1 MSPVNPP
8 AKVTRAQ
15 VVARVLVPHIEVV
28 IFALGVVLGAILT
41 GVR

>member
-1 MSPVNPP
+1 MPVNPP

-15 VVARVLVPHIEVV
+15 IVARVLVPHIEVV

-41 GVR
+41 GAR